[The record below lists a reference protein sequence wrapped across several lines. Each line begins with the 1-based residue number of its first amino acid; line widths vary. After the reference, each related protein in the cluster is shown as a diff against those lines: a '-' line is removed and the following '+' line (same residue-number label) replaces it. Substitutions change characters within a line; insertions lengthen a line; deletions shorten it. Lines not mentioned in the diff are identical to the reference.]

1 MEKWKLFKEE
11 SANGSKR
18 YTNRYY
24 VSSYGRIKKVTRKGV
39 KYYDLPPAYASGRVR
54 FNHFFVHRLVAMA
67 FIPNPDN
74 LPCINHKDCNPAN
87 NHVDNLEWCDW
98 KYNNNY
104 ADHNT
109 KISNALKGKPLSEEH
124 KRKMSESLKGRTLS
138 EEHKKKIS
146 EANKGKP
153 RKPFS
158 EEHRAKISA
167 ANQGRH
173 WKLVDGKRTYY

>member
-1 MEKWKLFKEE
+1 MEQWKLFKEE

-39 KYYDLPPAYASGRVR
+39 KYYDLPPADASGRVR

-109 KISNALKGKPLSEEH
+109 KISNALKGKPLSEET
-124 KRKMSESLKGRTLS
+124 KLKISATLTGKPGRRHS
-138 EEHKKKIS
+138 EETKRKIS
-146 EANKGKP
+146 EANKGRLK
-153 RKPFS
+153 
-158 EEHRAKISA
+158 
-167 ANQGRH
+167 GRH
-173 WKLVDGKRTYY
+173 WKLVDGKRTYYEK